1 MATMENTNVDAG
13 QDVPLQEDHSDQ
25 SRAGC
30 ERLIEDNI
38 ASGSED
44 LVNAE
49 PDKFAIIHPLWRI
62 LPDKLSFSPRGV
74 VTRQAVVLTDLQSL
88 LDCQ

>member
-1 MATMENTNVDAG
+1 MENTNVDAG
-13 QDVPLQEDHSDQ
+13 QDAPSQEDHDR

-30 ERLIEDNI
+30 EGLIEDNF

-62 LPDKLSFSPRGV
+62 LPDKLSLSPRGV